1 MSPKKVKRL
10 IQPLGPRI
18 LVRLVP
24 EAERSDSGLYLP
36 QGVKERH
43 QSSCYA
49 QVIEVA
55 RDTLATEGIG
65 ENVTGVPVGVYVLF
79 DKRSGLTVPWD
90 DQLRVVATGDIVA
103 VVEELNLDEA
113 H

>member
-10 IQPLGPRI
+10 IQPLGPRV

-24 EAERSDSGLYLP
+24 ESDRSESGLYLP

-65 ENVTGVPVGVYVLF
+65 ENVTGVPVGRWTAALVT
-79 DKRSGLTVPWD
+79 DP
-90 DQLRVVATGDIVA
+90 QATGEYHVIVRLQGGSEVRHVIA
-103 VVEELNLDEA
+103 TSN
-113 H
+113 